1 MPYGYEKLKAWTASI
16 NRKHDVSIKSIKRK
30 AIGYTSGGQKREA
43 LNILIVLLKRKKVKK
58 EIRAYLQKK

>member
-30 AIGYTSGGQKREA
+30 AITHTSGGQKREA
-43 LNILIVLLKRKKVKK
+43 LNILIVLLKRERLKKG
-58 EIRAYLQKK
+58 IRDILPEK